1 LRSFATSNASK
12 KDESSSD
19 QGDES
24 LAPPPNEDAETKSPA
39 SSSSG
44 SSSSLILL
52 YASLAKARLS
62 ALVVSTTAAGYLAAG
77 PHLFEPYSFTACL
90 IGTAL
95 CSSSAAAYNQIFEIN
110 RDAKMKRT
118 IHRPLVTGQLSI
130 SHAVIGA
137 TTWGLAGPTLLYSA
151 CGPAVA
157 VLGVTNIILYAGIYT
172 ALKPI
177 SVTNTWVGAVV
188 GAIPPVMGYAAAV
201 ATTSTDTTLLPVLS
215 SLCLDPISVNLAAL
229 LYFWQLP
236 HFMALSYM
244 YRTDYARGGFAM
256 LPCTD
261 EVATANVMVRY
272 SYYTATVPLLATLTG
287 VTSTMFA
294 LEGLVLNGY
303 AIAVAHQ
310 FRHERT
316 NQNARKVFLTSLW
329 YLPCT
334 LMLFLLHSKTWDENY
349 NKEREGASAVW
360 MQQLTDQV
368 QAIRRRGREL
378 CLHETM
384 AHDKASS
391 CPIVVAEQQVVA
403 AAAEAAVMETTATAA
418 VSSAVVAAAS
428 TEDTMTNNVEN

>member
-1 LRSFATSNASK
+1 
-12 KDESSSD
+12 
-19 QGDES
+19 
-24 LAPPPNEDAETKSPA
+24 
-39 SSSSG
+39 
-44 SSSSLILL
+44 
-52 YASLAKARLS
+52 
-62 ALVVSTTAAGYLAAG
+62 LVVSTTAAGYLAAG
-77 PHLFEPYSFTACL
+77 PHLFEPTTFTACL

-95 CSSSAAAYNQIFEIN
+95 CSSSAAAYNQIFEIH

-130 SHAVIGA
+130 SHAMVAA
-137 TTWGLAGPTLLYSA
+137 TTWGVAGPTLLYSA

-157 VLGVTNIILYAGIYT
+157 VLGVANIILYAGIYT

-201 ATTSTDTTLLPVLS
+201 ATSADSTLLPMLS

-256 LPCTD
+256 LPCLD
-261 EVATANVMVRY
+261 EVAAANVMVRY
-272 SYYTATVPLLATLTG
+272 SYYTATVPLLASLTG

-349 NKEREGASAVW
+349 NKEREGSSAGGVVW
-360 MQQLTDQV
+360 MQQLTDHV

-384 AHDKASS
+384 AHDKATS
-391 CPIVVAEQQVVA
+391 CPIVVAEQQVAVA
-403 AAAEAAVMETTATAA
+403 AAEGAVMETTAAA
-418 VSSAVVAAAS
+418 VVSSAVVAAAS
-428 TEDTMTNNVEN
+428 TEDTMANNVEN